1 MGLFELPKKEAKSD
15 YPTQHPVDGY
25 GKQMLPGWGQEPCL
39 EPYRTQKREVGNKR
53 EQLGQTERR

>member
-1 MGLFELPKKEAKSD
+1 MSLFDPRGEKEKSD
-15 YPTQHPVDGY
+15 YPSQHPVDGY
-25 GKQMLPGWGQEPCL
+25 GKQMSPGWGQEPCL